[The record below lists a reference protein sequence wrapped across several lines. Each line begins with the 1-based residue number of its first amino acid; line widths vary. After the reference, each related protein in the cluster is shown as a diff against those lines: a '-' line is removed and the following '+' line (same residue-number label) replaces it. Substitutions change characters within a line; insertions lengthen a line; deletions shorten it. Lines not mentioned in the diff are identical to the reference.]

1 MNTLYQIQSPRGIH
15 LREEE
20 LWYAMRATYRR
31 GQQARELLENAGAK
45 CFIPMKWEEKSVRG
59 RKVRRYTP
67 VAGNLIFVYGRQSV
81 IQNVKSRAEYLQ
93 YMTDSRSREKIT
105 VPEEQMQQFIAA
117 VGSYNEQFIFLKASD
132 IDLTKGEKVRITGGE
147 FEGRTGTG
155 QGGQGKACC
164 RSHPRR
170 NGSRLRRNP
179 PKSGGE
185 GGVRKKSQQK

>member
-1 MNTLYQIQSPRGIH
+1 MNLSILYQIQSPRGIH

-147 FEGRTGTG
+147 FEGRTGTFMRVKG
-155 QGGQGKACC
+155 AREKRVVVAIPGVMAVAYAAI
-164 RSHPRR
+164 HP
-170 NGSRLRRNP
+170 SLVE
-179 PKSGGE
+179 KVE
-185 GGVRKKSQQK
+185 

>member
-1 MNTLYQIQSPRGIH
+1 MDLSILHQIQSPRGIH
-15 LREEE
+15 RREEE

-31 GQQARELLENAGAK
+31 GQQARELLENAGAE

-147 FEGRTGTG
+147 FEGRTGTFMRVKG
-155 QGGQGKACC
+155 AREKRVVVAIPGVMAVAYAAI
-164 RSHPRR
+164 HPSLVEKV
-170 NGSRLRRNP
+170 G
-179 PKSGGE
+179 
-185 GGVRKKSQQK
+185 

>member
-1 MNTLYQIQSPRGIH
+1 MDLSILHQIQSPRGIH
-15 LREEE
+15 RREEE

-147 FEGRTGTG
+147 FEGRTGTFMKVKG
-155 QGGQGKACC
+155 AREKRVVVAIPGVMAVAYAAI
-164 RSHPRR
+164 HPSLVEKV
-170 NGSRLRRNP
+170 G
-179 PKSGGE
+179 
-185 GGVRKKSQQK
+185 

>member
-1 MNTLYQIQSPRGIH
+1 MDLSILHQIQSPRGIH
-15 LREEE
+15 HREEE

-147 FEGRTGTG
+147 FEGRTGTFMRVKG
-155 QGGQGKACC
+155 AREKRVVVAIPGVMAVAYAAI
-164 RSHPRR
+164 HPSLVEKV
-170 NGSRLRRNP
+170 G
-179 PKSGGE
+179 
-185 GGVRKKSQQK
+185 

>member
-1 MNTLYQIQSPRGIH
+1 MNLNILQHIQSPKGI
-15 LREEE
+15 LCREEE

-147 FEGRTGTG
+147 FEGRTGTFMRVKG
-155 QGGQGKACC
+155 AREKRVVVAIPGVMAVAYAAI
-164 RSHPRR
+164 HPSLVEKV
-170 NGSRLRRNP
+170 G
-179 PKSGGE
+179 
-185 GGVRKKSQQK
+185 

>member
-1 MNTLYQIQSPRGIH
+1 MNLNTLYQIQSPRGAH
-15 LREEE
+15 RREEE

-147 FEGRTGTG
+147 FEGRTGTFMRVKG
-155 QGGQGKACC
+155 AREKRVVVAIPGVMAVAYAAI
-164 RSHPRR
+164 HPSLVEKV
-170 NGSRLRRNP
+170 G
-179 PKSGGE
+179 
-185 GGVRKKSQQK
+185 

>member
-1 MNTLYQIQSPRGIH
+1 MNLSTLYQIQSPRGIH

-147 FEGRTGTG
+147 FEGRTGTFMRVKG
-155 QGGQGKACC
+155 AREKRVVVAIPGVMAVAYAAI
-164 RSHPRR
+164 HPSLVEKV
-170 NGSRLRRNP
+170 G
-179 PKSGGE
+179 
-185 GGVRKKSQQK
+185 

>member
-1 MNTLYQIQSPRGIH
+1 MNLNTLYQIQSPRGIH

-147 FEGRTGTG
+147 FEGRTGTFMRIKG
-155 QGGQGKACC
+155 AREKRVVVAIPGVMAVAYAAI
-164 RSHPRR
+164 HPSLVEKV
-170 NGSRLRRNP
+170 G
-179 PKSGGE
+179 
-185 GGVRKKSQQK
+185 

>member
-1 MNTLYQIQSPRGIH
+1 MNLSILYQIQSPRGIH

-147 FEGRTGTG
+147 FEGRTGTFMRVKG
-155 QGGQGKACC
+155 AREKRVVVAIPGVMAVAYAAI
-164 RSHPRR
+164 HPSLVEKV
-170 NGSRLRRNP
+170 G
-179 PKSGGE
+179 
-185 GGVRKKSQQK
+185 

>member
-1 MNTLYQIQSPRGIH
+1 MDLSILHQIQSPRGIH
-15 LREEE
+15 RREEE

-147 FEGRTGTG
+147 FEGRTGTFMRVKG
-155 QGGQGKACC
+155 AREKRVVVAIPGVMAVAYAAI
-164 RSHPRR
+164 HPSLVEKV
-170 NGSRLRRNP
+170 G
-179 PKSGGE
+179 
-185 GGVRKKSQQK
+185 

>member
-1 MNTLYQIQSPRGIH
+1 MNTLYQIQSPRGAH
-15 LREEE
+15 RREEE

-147 FEGRTGTG
+147 FEGRTGTFMRVKG
-155 QGGQGKACC
+155 AREKRVVVAIPGVMAVAYAAI
-164 RSHPRR
+164 HPSLVEKV
-170 NGSRLRRNP
+170 G
-179 PKSGGE
+179 
-185 GGVRKKSQQK
+185 

>member
-1 MNTLYQIQSPRGIH
+1 MDLSTLHQIQSPRGIH
-15 LREEE
+15 RREEE

-105 VPEEQMQQFIAA
+105 VPEEQMQQFI
-117 VGSYNEQFIFLKASD
+117 FLKASD

-147 FEGRTGTG
+147 FEGRTGTFMRVKG
-155 QGGQGKACC
+155 AREKRVVVAIPGVMAVAYAAI
-164 RSHPRR
+164 HPSLVEKV
-170 NGSRLRRNP
+170 G
-179 PKSGGE
+179 
-185 GGVRKKSQQK
+185 

>member
-1 MNTLYQIQSPRGIH
+1 MDLSTLHQIQSPRGIH
-15 LREEE
+15 RREEE

-147 FEGRTGTG
+147 FEGRTGTFMKVKG
-155 QGGQGKACC
+155 AREKRVVVAISGVMAVAYAAI
-164 RSHPRR
+164 HPSLVEKV
-170 NGSRLRRNP
+170 G
-179 PKSGGE
+179 
-185 GGVRKKSQQK
+185 

>member
-1 MNTLYQIQSPRGIH
+1 
-15 LREEE
+15 
-20 LWYAMRATYRR
+20 MRATYRR

-147 FEGRTGTG
+147 FEGRTGTFMKVKG
-155 QGGQGKACC
+155 AREKRVVVAISGVMAVAYAAI
-164 RSHPRR
+164 HPSLVEKV
-170 NGSRLRRNP
+170 G
-179 PKSGGE
+179 
-185 GGVRKKSQQK
+185 